1 MRGDRKNYG
10 KGVGRAFTLRLQP
23 GTTLTMIETLATEFN
38 VSHQDIIR
46 YILNN
51 RADPERIT
59 DDLRQS
65 LQLREAFFGY
75 Y

>member
-1 MRGDRKNYG
+1 
-10 KGVGRAFTLRLQP
+10 
-23 GTTLTMIETLATEFN
+23 MIETLATEFN